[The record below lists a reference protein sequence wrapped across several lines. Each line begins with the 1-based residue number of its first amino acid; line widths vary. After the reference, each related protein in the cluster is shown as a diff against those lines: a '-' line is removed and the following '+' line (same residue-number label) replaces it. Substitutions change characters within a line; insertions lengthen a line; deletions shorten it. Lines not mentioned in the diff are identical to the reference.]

1 MLDTTAMHCYIIDKK
16 YRKLCLDTIK
26 VIKLHKTKNLIK
38 LSIIYETNSKWEES
52 RMKKKWLSVLVAGA
66 MVLGMAGCSLPGTEL
81 GNVENKDTETSGTVK
96 IGSFMKKEDI
106 NIYWIGK
113 TLNNPWW
120 ISVSDF
126 AQQEADNL
134 GVGLTIA
141 IPQEEVDLEK
151 QVSMIE
157 AAIEHKANAIVIS
170 AASSDGVVPA
180 VKKAREAGIKIVNF
194 DTRISDKSVVDAFV
208 GGDDVAGAYKAGK
221 YICERLGGKGEVAI
235 ITGLMAQSTG
245 IDRYEGFMKACKEY
259 PEIKVVAE
267 QGAEWSS
274 DKAADVTT
282 NILTA
287 NPNVQAI
294 FACNDQ
300 MAVGM
305 VNAAKA
311 SGKKPDDLILVGYDG
326 ILDAVNMTMDGDL
339 DAFVSLPN
347 LDEGAMGVK
356 LASALVLNDDYTFDR
371 EILYDC
377 SLVTDEFIEGLTDQT
392 IYEYAVERFPL
403 RGISEYGY

>member
-1 MLDTTAMHCYIIDKK
+1 MNGVQQIQK
-16 YRKLCLDTIK
+16 
-26 VIKLHKTKNLIK
+26 
-38 LSIIYETNSKWEES
+38 EEK
-52 RMKKKWLSVLVAGA
+52 MKKQVLFTALCTAVA
-66 MVLGMAGCSLPGTEL
+66 LGTTGCFLPGTEL
-81 GNVENKDTETSGTVK
+81 GSTGSGDKEVAVAAAAVA
-96 IGSFMKKEDI
+96 KEDI

-126 AQQEADNL
+126 ARQEADNL

-180 VKKAREAGIKIVNF
+180 IKKAREAGIKIVNF

-208 GGDDVAGAYKAGK
+208 GGDDVDGAYKAGK
-221 YICERLGGKGEVAI
+221 YICEQLGGQGETAI

-245 IDRYEGFMKACKEY
+245 IDRYEGFMRACAEY
-259 PEIKVVAE
+259 PGIRVVAE

-274 DKAADVTT
+274 DKAADVTA

-287 NPNVQAI
+287 NPKVQAI

-311 SGKKPDDLILVGYDG
+311 AGKKQEDLILVGYDG
-326 ILDAVNMTMDGDL
+326 ILDAVNMTLSGDL
-339 DAFVSLPN
+339 DAFVALPN
-347 LDEGAMGVK
+347 LDEGSMGVR
-356 LASALVLNDDYTFDR
+356 LASALILNPGYAFDR
-371 EILYDC
+371 ELLYEC
-377 SLVTDEFIEGLTDQT
+377 SLVTDRYIEGLTDQT
-392 IYEYAVERFPL
+392 IYEYAAERFPL
-403 RGISEYGY
+403 RGVTEKGY

>member
-1 MLDTTAMHCYIIDKK
+1 
-16 YRKLCLDTIK
+16 
-26 VIKLHKTKNLIK
+26 
-38 LSIIYETNSKWEES
+38 
-52 RMKKKWLSVLVAGA
+52 MKKKWLSVFLAAVMATGF
-66 MVLGMAGCSLPGTEL
+66 AGCALPGTEL
-81 GNVENKDTETSGTVK
+81 GSTGEETKSETKTASGPVVN
-96 IGSFMKKEDI
+96 KEDI

-180 VKKAREAGIKIVNF
+180 IKKARDAGIKIVNF
-194 DTRISDKSVVDAFV
+194 DTRISDTSVIDAFV
-208 GGDDVAGAYKAGK
+208 GGDDVEGAYKAGK
-221 YICERLGGKGEVAI
+221 YICEQLGGEGEVAI

-245 IDRYEGFMKACKEY
+245 VDRYNGFMEACAEY
-259 PEIKVVAE
+259 PGIEVVAE

-287 NPNVQAI
+287 NPDVKAI

-311 SGKKPDDLILVGYDG
+311 AGKKPDDLILVGYDG
-326 ILDAVNMTMDGDL
+326 ILDSVNMAMNGEL
-339 DAFVSLPN
+339 DAFVALPN

-356 LASALVLNDDYTFDR
+356 LASALILNSDYTFDR

-377 SLVTDEFIEGLTDQT
+377 SLVTAEFVEGLTDQT
-392 IYEYAVERFPL
+392 IYEYAAERFPL
-403 RGISEYGY
+403 RGVTEYGY